1 MKTIAQQL
9 NIKEFPFE
17 IKDGNNNRIY
27 FENSDGYRYKREY
40 DSKGNIIYF
49 DSFDGWWV
57 KQEYD
62 SKGNRIYYEDSDG
75 DIVNNRPQSIP
86 EYTMEE
92 LQSILGKE
100 FKIKK

>member
-1 MKTIAQQL
+1 MGICKQEYDFKSNQ
-9 NIKEFPFE
+9 
-17 IKDGNNNRIY
+17 IY
-27 FENSDGYRYKREY
+27 YENSDGYRYKREY

-75 DIVNNRPQSIP
+75 DIVNYPSEPIP

-92 LQSILGKE
+92 LQLMLGKE